1 MVKLIKL
8 IQTPEIRVMPQF
20 DYIIF
25 VPDVIDHKYT
35 LSDVNIR

>member
-1 MVKLIKL
+1 MLIAINDL
-8 IQTPEIRVMPQF
+8 SVEPQF

-25 VPDVIDHKYT
+25 VPDVVINKYT